1 MPNKFLINS
10 GFGFQMKLNAS
21 EDLSGEDEYGYLNIP
36 DEYHFYLMMSE
47 TNLYMVNARR
57 NDLATT
63 HLSIDFK

>member
-1 MPNKFLINS
+1 
-10 GFGFQMKLNAS
+10 MKLNAS